1 MAAAKL
7 YEDYYQS
14 DSTARKIKTSQNNN
28 AYKNTRKSKKTSAV
42 KSASYV
48 VPSILAIFVMMLVI
62 TIRYT
67 IINEKNLQTISL
79 KSDLKKVESNLFS
92 SKIAVEQNTD
102 LTKIEAYAKQK
113 LGMQKPTKNQ
123 IIYVDT
129 SENTSVVEMAKDKSI
144 FEGVKSN
151 ILNFINNI
159 F

>member
-28 AYKNTRKSKKTSAV
+28 VYKNKRKSKKTSVA

-79 KSDLKKVESNLFS
+79 KSDLEKVESNLFS

>member
-1 MAAAKL
+1 
-7 YEDYYQS
+7 
-14 DSTARKIKTSQNNN
+14 
-28 AYKNTRKSKKTSAV
+28 
-42 KSASYV
+42 
-48 VPSILAIFVMMLVI
+48 MMLVI

-79 KSDLKKVESNLFS
+79 KSDLEKVESNLFS